1 MNFAEANQLGFPM
14 NHNHIDIFFR
24 QFTETEERIT
34 VEGLTQHT
42 LEIGAPLYE
51 DEPFSLLAY
60 SGDKLVGSFIGK
72 TFWNWLYIDLLWVS
86 DKTRNSG
93 LGARLMKEAEDKA
106 REFKLTGIYCWTQ
119 SWQAE
124 GFYRKMGYEE
134 FTALRDFP
142 PGHTRYGFRKYL

>member
-1 MNFAEANQLGFPM
+1 MPKPTSLGFPM
-14 NHNHIDIFFR
+14 NHNHIDIFCR
-24 QFTETEERIT
+24 KFTETEERIT

-42 LEIGAPLYE
+42 LEIAAPLYE

-60 SGDKLVGSFIGK
+60 SGDKLVCEFIGK

-86 DKTRNSG
+86 DKARKSG
-93 LGARLMKEAEDKA
+93 LGSRLMKEAEDKA
-106 REFKLTGIYCWTQ
+106 RELKLTGIYCWTQ

-134 FTALRDFP
+134 FTAFRDFP